1 MSASDLEFYRA
12 RCDEMTKAAAATPLA
27 RVRERCERAAA
38 AFAELADRAERAQ
51 ATREREKERRAEA
64 GLTSA

>member
-1 MSASDLEFYRA
+1 
-12 RCDEMTKAAAATPLA
+12 MTKAAAATPLA